1 MTPNNIYVQG
11 SYIDI
16 HDNENVYLTVDKG
29 EVHLQNTGKTSNPTD
44 TPTAEIPSELQTEEA
59 DTLLHRF
66 TEAGLLTND
75 WQPVG
80 LSLGEKGI
88 LASFLA
94 ERLGIKHLW
103 QLFAPLWGVK
113 PSTLRRAWNKALDQN
128 KTADFLKKLKLITT

>member
-29 EVHLQNTGKTSNPTD
+29 EVHLQNAGKPD
-44 TPTAEIPSELQTEEA
+44 TPQAEIPSELQTEEA
-59 DTLLHRF
+59 GTLLHQF
-66 TEAGLLTND
+66 TEVGLLTDD

-128 KTADFLKKLKLITT
+128 KTADFLKKLKTITA

>member
-29 EVHLQNTGKTSNPTD
+29 EVHLQNAGKPD
-44 TPTAEIPSELQTEEA
+44 TPQAEILSELQTEEA
-59 DTLLHRF
+59 DTLLRRF
-66 TEAGLLTND
+66 TEAGLLTDD

-103 QLFAPLWGVK
+103 QLFAPMWEVK